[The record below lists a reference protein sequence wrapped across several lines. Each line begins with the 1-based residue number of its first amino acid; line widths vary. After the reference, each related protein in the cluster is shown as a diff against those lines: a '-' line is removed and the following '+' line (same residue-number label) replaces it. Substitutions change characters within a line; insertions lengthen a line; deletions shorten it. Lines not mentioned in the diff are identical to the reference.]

1 MTAIKKDQQE
11 MKAKI
16 DSLITVN
23 VNITNINKFTQLLS
37 IILWKTLI
45 FWARAWSEH
54 RLVCYTR
61 DPGSIFGRIEI
72 FVYS

>member
-37 IILWKTLI
+37 IIL
-45 FWARAWSEH
+45 
-54 RLVCYTR
+54 
-61 DPGSIFGRIEI
+61 
-72 FVYS
+72 

>member
-37 IILWKTLI
+37 ITLWKTLI
-45 FWARAWSEH
+45 F
-54 RLVCYTR
+54 
-61 DPGSIFGRIEI
+61 
-72 FVYS
+72 

>member
-45 FWARAWSEH
+45 F
-54 RLVCYTR
+54 
-61 DPGSIFGRIEI
+61 
-72 FVYS
+72 